1 MLVYIGDKEER
12 AQLREEPFDVCVASY
27 EMALRDTEFFSGIR
41 WKNIMLGSCD
51 CVPCLNV
58 AVLTRLTG
66 SRTRSP
72 CSIRPCWSKSRPTFV
87 FVVQSLYVCK

>member
-41 WKNIMLGSCD
+41 WKNMMFGS
-51 CVPCLNV
+51 
-58 AVLTRLTG
+58 
-66 SRTRSP
+66 
-72 CSIRPCWSKSRPTFV
+72 
-87 FVVQSLYVCK
+87 